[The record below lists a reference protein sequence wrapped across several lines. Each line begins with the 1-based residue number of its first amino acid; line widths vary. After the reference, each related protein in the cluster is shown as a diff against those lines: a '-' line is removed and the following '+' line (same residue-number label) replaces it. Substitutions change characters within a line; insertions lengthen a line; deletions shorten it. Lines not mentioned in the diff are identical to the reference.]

1 LEEAIERAKKEGRSE
16 SLMRTALQNLALL
29 KEQDE
34 DFVGARKV
42 YNQMNAI
49 WEAENDFERLIRTYY
64 NIGDNYLVSGQ
75 LDSARIWLTKSYD
88 LSQER
93 NIIDPV
99 ESILKA
105 LEKLA
110 EEEGNLMEAL
120 VRSKEIL
127 LLKDT
132 LQNAE
137 VFQRIGRMQ
146 EEYERALI
154 EERERIAMARMQE
167 QRDRENLLQ
176 YIGIAVFLAFVF
188 LFVLFSGRLT
198 ISLNVLNGVT
208 FFAFVLL
215 FEFFLVLF
223 DPKVEEISGGRPI
236 IQLAINAGMALM
248 LIPLHNYFEQ
258 RIRDRLAKKKL
269 AREQKSKG

>member
-1 LEEAIERAKKEGRSE
+1 MIA
-16 SLMRTALQNLALL
+16 N
-29 KEQDE
+29 
-34 DFVGARKV
+34 
-42 YNQMNAI
+42 
-49 WEAENDFERLIRTYY
+49 WEAENDFERLIHTYY

-154 EERERIAMARMQE
+154 DERERIAMARMQE

-176 YIGIAVFLAFVF
+176 YIGVAVFLAFVF
-188 LFVLFSGRLT
+188 LFVLFSGRVT

-258 RIRDRLAKKKL
+258 RIRDRLAKKTSARAEIEGL
-269 AREQKSKG
+269 ARRTSIQSPQ